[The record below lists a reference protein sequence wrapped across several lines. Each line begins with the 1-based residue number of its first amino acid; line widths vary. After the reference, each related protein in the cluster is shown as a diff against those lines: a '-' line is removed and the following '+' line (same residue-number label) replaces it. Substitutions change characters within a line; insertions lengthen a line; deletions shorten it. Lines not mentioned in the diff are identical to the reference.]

1 MKEQHAKAIR
11 ARLNNAL
18 RNLYHNATP
27 NHPDISER
35 IWDTYENQFQ
45 FQAENE
51 ISYIEKDKLGLT
63 DACWAKAVKLGF
75 SHNER
80 YYWLVQRITE
90 FGQLYTYGRGGRT
103 LAPSQLVR
111 STGNRVRILT
121 DNDLDYMSWK
131 QIVDT
136 IQILEAF
143 NTHVENWNSKE
154 NLTALWQDYIDSNCP
169 GCENP
174 PTEKIWQTPLELMC
188 SSCAELLSPLEV

>member
-1 MKEQHAKAIR
+1 MKEQHSKAIR

-35 IWDTYENQFQ
+35 IWQKYEDHFC
-45 FQAENE
+45 FQAEYE
-51 ISYIEKDKLGLT
+51 IRCIEKDKLGLT
-63 DACWAKAVKLGF
+63 DAEWAKAVKLGF

-103 LAPSQLVR
+103 LAPSQLVHDN
-111 STGNRVRILT
+111 GAGFRVFT
-121 DNDLDYMSWK
+121 DSDLGYMSRR

-143 NTHVENWNSKE
+143 NTYVKNWNSKE
-154 NLTALWQDYIDSNCP
+154 NLTALGQDYIDSSCP
-169 GCENP
+169 GCKNP

-188 SSCAELLSPLEV
+188 SSCAELLSPVEV